1 MEKEKRDLE
10 YDRAFYNKEL
20 KRIST
25 IMDPNGINP
34 EIVVARLRAED
45 KSAYRQLMHDLKLD
59 GDEPEWDKQD
69 VLDSIKKDPHS
80 DQPEIVRQRNEYK
93 QQQARKKDIVLRLR
107 NVEEILRNDV
117 EMDKAAREETERNI
131 AILKTQIQ

>member
-1 MEKEKRDLE
+1 LEKEKRDLE

-45 KSAYRQLMHDLKLD
+45 KTAYRQLMHDLKLD

-117 EMDKAAREETERNI
+117 EMDKASREETERNI